1 MLQAVQWGNAAWR
14 EDVTETTIA
23 NCWLQAR
30 VLGHDY
36 RPMTEAEAKK
46 QEKRQYEK
54 VASQVS
60 LSSIYSFNIT
70 NFCIG
75 GDKSSAAT
83 QHE

>member
-1 MLQAVQWGNAAWR
+1 
-14 EDVTETTIA
+14 
-23 NCWLQAR
+23 
-30 VLGHDY
+30 
-36 RPMTEAEAKK
+36 MTEAEAKK